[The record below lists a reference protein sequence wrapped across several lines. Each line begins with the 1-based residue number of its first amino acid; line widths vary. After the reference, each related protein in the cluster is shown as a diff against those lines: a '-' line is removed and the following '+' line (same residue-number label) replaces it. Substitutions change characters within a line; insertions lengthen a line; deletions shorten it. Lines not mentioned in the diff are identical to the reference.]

1 MFDYPNSLLGKQNSR
16 PHSISS
22 TTHAFL
28 IEKMFAQ
35 VNNDLASF
43 LRGLNSLFH
52 SHGISFDATQ
62 YQNVILRIITPYEL
76 LTHFQ
81 IKDINDT
88 INFKYLDFINQ

>member
-1 MFDYPNSLLGKQNSR
+1 MFDYPNSLLGKQNFR
-16 PHSISS
+16 PHSIPS

-35 VNNDLASF
+35 VNTDLASF

-88 INFKYLDFINQ
+88 INFKYLDFLNQ

>member
-1 MFDYPNSLLGKQNSR
+1 MFANNMLGKQNFML
-16 PHSISS
+16 HSSN
-22 TTHAFL
+22 TTHKYL

-35 VNNDLASF
+35 VNTDLATF

-76 LTHFQ
+76 LSHFQ

-88 INFKYLDFINQ
+88 INFKYLDFINK